1 MDINFSFKNITCCSL
16 ELIWSYKSKDKS
28 DVESYELFQRE
39 DGANFITNVF
49 MFESIYKGNNT
60 RFEVTNLKPNQTYSF
75 KIVVKRKES
84 SDDKIIEIK
93 TLRAPH
99 AILSENSLKIEN
111 FEFTEN
117 KNELNKYQEKIIKN
131 CSKLIFEEKN
141 ENILDGIFGTPDTFE
156 IRIKITHEI
165 ENNIYYIS
173 FDLKSDNSNNF
184 FRKYIKEYDSNR
196 VIIPCHFIIQNLPT
210 LLIFNLLEKS
220 SIILTGKRMGGVIAS
235 SLGFYILNIGKSLNK
250 IYGNTFLKKEKNEQ
264 KNIGIVSFGSPSF
277 LSDMTVAIKMQEFT
291 SYFYHIKEEFDFIPG
306 IIDFINYDNLLK
318 NKKDEYLNKNIDKL
332 ISTFNNE
339 ELANDNIEL
348 LNYFL
353 TNINYTEKNI
363 ILYIDK
369 FVRIPFGYYFIM
381 KESDCS
387 LFPITEDNFV
397 KFYHLKKFHSNCPSS
412 HLKIYK
418 KLESDFKYNKDSLE
432 DLIKKDKE
440 LEIIKIIRRRVDSE
454 NESFSNQSKIKAI
467 IKFKFNKSDD
477 NIFSPDIIKK
487 ITLFYQKEGQSKE
500 IIINENNI
508 YYDNETDITAYTNIT
523 YENMSTNINNVTIT
537 NHFSGEMKAKYIL
550 NIRGSGQTRKML
562 YDNLEKIFLIPFF
575 KLIEIFYISQNEME
589 KYNKLKEENFGKN
602 FEELKIL
609 KPFEK
614 QINAL
619 DELLFFTRPD
629 ILAHNE
635 NKFIKKYVENELSN
649 FSEDIIKIIIKDIK
663 ESMKKYYIKSRELQI
678 QQKFNCLKSENN
690 SIAEMLSFPQYFE
703 EKQEKKLFIC
713 KFENEDI
720 KNIISQ
726 KFDNSYVQDFYLE
739 KYIIEIL
746 KMMEKTIKEDN
757 PHNMKDYLN
766 NNIGR
771 FYNLF
776 IIPKI
781 FFIRMLILI
790 SIEGGDI
797 IHFYHK
803 LNWTK
808 FFGSLNIQ
816 NLGVLLNLA
825 PPLRKEFYEADFEKN
840 FTNKNIEEINMKNI
854 FTKRKI
860 KNIINSNI
868 EDYNSHIEV
877 NINNY
882 KNRIK
887 TFSNFSENPN
897 KCGEE
902 YYNSFLRLLNN
913 YSNDFSEDI
922 EISIYDNLKEENN
935 LSENNFLIILDMVND
950 YIKDEE
956 SKKGFLALLK
966 QSYLLGKLRTFIV
979 SILFF

>member
-1 MDINFSFKNITCCSL
+1 MSINFSFKNITCCSL
-16 ELIWSYKSKDKS
+16 ELIWSYNSKDKS

-353 TNINYTEKNI
+353 ANINYTEKKVNF
-363 ILYIDK
+363 YINK

-418 KLESDFKYNKDSLE
+418 KLESDFKYNKNSLE

-440 LEIIKIIRRRVDSE
+440 IEIIKIIRRRVDSE

-703 EKQEKKLFIC
+703 EKQEKKLFMC
-713 KFENEDI
+713 KFVNEDI

-746 KMMEKTIKEDN
+746 KMMEKIIKEDN

-966 QSYLLGKLRTFIV
+966 QSYLLGKLRTFVV

>member
-1 MDINFSFKNITCCSL
+1 MDIKFSFKNITCCSL
-16 ELIWSYKSKDKS
+16 ELIWSYNSKDKS

-117 KNELNKYQEKIIKN
+117 KNELNGYQEKIIKN

-156 IRIKITHEI
+156 IRVKITHEI

-184 FRKYIKEYDSNR
+184 FKKYIKEYDSNR

-235 SLGFYILNIGKSLNK
+235 SLGFYILNIGKSMNK

-332 ISTFNNE
+332 ISTFNKE

-363 ILYIDK
+363 IFYIDK

-387 LFPITEDNFV
+387 LFSITEDNFV

-418 KLESDFKYNKDSLE
+418 KLESDFKYNKNSLE

-440 LEIIKIIRRRVDSE
+440 IEIIKIIRRRVDSE

-562 YDNLEKIFLIPFF
+562 YNNLEKIFLIPFF

-649 FSEDIIKIIIKDIK
+649 FSEDNIKIIIKDIK

-746 KMMEKTIKEDN
+746 KMMEKIIKEDN